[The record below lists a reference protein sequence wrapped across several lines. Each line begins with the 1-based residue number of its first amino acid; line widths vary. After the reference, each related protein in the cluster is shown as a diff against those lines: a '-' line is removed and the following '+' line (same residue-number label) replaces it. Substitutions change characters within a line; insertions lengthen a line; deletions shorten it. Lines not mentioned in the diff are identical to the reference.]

1 MLGEDEDSLTCDF
14 AQTYGILDIR
24 AVPVLTAAVLAWGL
38 PEDSR
43 IKRILSGSSCSLD
56 SLLLASIAD
65 AQNLNLWTKAK
76 EGTPRPVSLVDRL
89 MGVSADPESSTSFTI
104 DEFEERRA
112 KILSVNQE
120 VTDG

>member
-24 AVPVLTAAVLAWGL
+24 AVPAVTAAVLAWGL

-43 IKRILSGSSCSLD
+43 IKRILSGSNCSLD

-65 AQNLNLWTKAK
+65 AQNLNLWTKAR
-76 EGTPRPVSLVDRL
+76 EGTPRPASLVDRL
-89 MGVSADPESSTSFTI
+89 LGVSAHPESSASFTI

-112 KILSVNQE
+112 QMLNGNQE
-120 VTDG
+120 VRDG